1 MASAE
6 EHNGDERDA
15 LSARLDAIVEQLMA
29 LERELQEVA
38 RELASSRPV
47 QGDHPGELAV
57 SITDEEPR
65 ADAFVVEPHQ

>member
-6 EHNGDERDA
+6 EHRRDERAA

-38 RELASSRPV
+38 RELADQS
-47 QGDHPGELAV
+47 PGPAAN
-57 SITDEEPR
+57 PR
-65 ADAFVVEPHQ
+65 E